1 MTYLDGTAANLRAEC
16 ARQRISGRELARRLG
31 ESPMWAQ
38 RRLSGAQEMTLDELG
53 RIASA
58 LGVDP
63 AQMLAAEGA
72 A

>member
-1 MTYLDGTAANLRAEC
+1 
-16 ARQRISGRELARRLG
+16 
-31 ESPMWAQ
+31 MWAQ